1 MTTTVL
7 DAVGH
12 LCPFPLIE
20 GKKAMAKLNKGD
32 ALTINF
38 DCAQATENLPNWA
51 AEEGYEVTNF
61 EQIDDCTWTITL
73 VK

>member
-1 MTTTVL
+1 MNIEL
-7 DAVGH
+7 DALGH

-32 ALTINF
+32 SLTIKF

-51 AEEGYEVTNF
+51 AEEGYQVTNF
-61 EQIDDCTWTITL
+61 QTLGEASWTITIR
-73 VK
+73 K